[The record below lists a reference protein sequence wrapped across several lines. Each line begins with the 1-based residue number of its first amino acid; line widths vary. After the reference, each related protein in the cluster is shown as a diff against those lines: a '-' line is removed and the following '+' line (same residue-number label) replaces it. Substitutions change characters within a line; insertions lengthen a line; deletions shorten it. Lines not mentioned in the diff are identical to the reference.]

1 MKKIKLGSIKLK
13 LILFFSILT
22 LLSSLAI
29 GLVSI
34 NRTREALTTEAEKSI
49 IMLAEDAAKLS
60 NSRIKIQ
67 EEVLKII
74 ASTPGMDSMD
84 WQKQKPILENQL
96 KQTNFLD
103 VAVVYP
109 DGSAYYT
116 DGTVSQLGDREYV
129 KKAFDGEA
137 NVSDLI
143 ISRVT
148 NSVVLMYAAPI
159 EKNGRVVG
167 VLIGRRDGDALSL
180 ITDDTGFGKNGYGY
194 MLNLSGT
201 IVAHPNRQMV
211 MEQLNPIEAAK
222 NDESMKSSAVLF
234 EKILNEKKGIS
245 SYTYNGES
253 LYAGYSPIEG
263 SEWIF
268 VITANEEEVLETI
281 PKIEKSM
288 YNILYITLAI
298 SVVIVYILGTYIT
311 NPIIKSIQYSK
322 KIAELNLTEELPK
335 RYRRRKDEI
344 GDLANALQVIID
356 SLKDIITKITYT
368 SSQVLR
374 ASEEISSASHQTASA
389 AVQMSNTIEEI
400 SKGASDQANSTQL
413 GSINANELGLVIE
426 EDQRYM
432 NNLNFQTDK
441 VISVVNEGLNEINVL
456 YNITEESNR
465 ANKEISDVIV
475 QTNDSSI
482 KIGQASSVISSI
494 AHQTNL
500 LALNAAIEAARAGN
514 AGKGF
519 AVVAEE
525 IKNLA
530 LQSSESTKEIDE
542 IVGELQLN
550 SQNAVKTME
559 RLSAIVNEQTK
570 SVINSKDKYQLIAE
584 SMKETESTVGHLN
597 TAGEKMDSMKA
608 QILLNMENLSAI
620 AEENAAATEQASAS
634 IEEQAASAEEISATS
649 QNLTELSKD
658 MQELILKFKI

>member
-13 LILFFSILT
+13 LIVFFSILT
-22 LLSSLAI
+22 LLSSIAI
-29 GLVSI
+29 GLISM
-34 NRTREALTTEAEKSI
+34 NQTREALTTEAEKSL

-60 NSRIKIQ
+60 DSRIGVQK
-67 EEVLKII
+67 EVLKIM
-74 ASTPGMDSMD
+74 ASAPGMDSMD

-109 DGSAYYT
+109 DGNAYYT
-116 DGTVSQLGDREYV
+116 DGTVSQLGDRAYV
-129 KKAFDGEA
+129 KKAFAGEA

-180 ITDDTGFGKNGYGY
+180 IADDTGFGEDGYGY
-194 MLNLSGT
+194 MINLSGT
-201 IVAHPNRQMV
+201 VVAHPNRQMV
-211 MEQLNPIEAAK
+211 MDQLNPIEAAK
-222 NDESMKSSAVLF
+222 TDESMKSSAILF
-234 EKILNEKKGIS
+234 ERILKEKKGIS
-245 SYTYNGES
+245 SYNYNGES

-268 VITANEEEVLETI
+268 VITANEKEVLTAI
-281 PKIEKSM
+281 PKMEKSM
-288 YNILYITLAI
+288 NRVLYITLAI
-298 SVVIVYILGTYIT
+298 SVIVVYILGVYIT

-344 GDLANALQVIID
+344 GDLANALQTIVD

-374 ASEEISSASHQTASA
+374 ASEEISAASHQSASA

-400 SKGASDQANSTQL
+400 SKGASDQANSTQQ
-413 GSINANELGLVIE
+413 GSINANELGSVIE
-426 EDQRYM
+426 EDQRHV
-432 NNLNFQTDK
+432 NDLTSQTDK
-441 VISVVNEGLNEINVL
+441 VIGAVKEGLNEINVL

-465 ANKEISDVIV
+465 ANKEINDVIV

-482 KIGQASSVISSI
+482 KIGQASGVISSI

-542 IVGELQLN
+542 VVGELQLN

-559 RLSAIVNEQTK
+559 RLTAIVNEQTK
-570 SVINSKDKYQLIAE
+570 SVINSKDKYQLIAD
-584 SMKETESTVGHLN
+584 SMKKTESTVNHLN
-597 TAGEKMDSMKA
+597 VSGEKMDLMKD

-620 AEENAAATEQASAS
+620 AEENAASTEQASAS
-634 IEEQAASAEEISATS
+634 IEEQAASAEQISATS

-658 MQELILKFKI
+658 MQELILRFKI